1 MLSEGKIEMV
11 RKGMLLQLLDEL
23 RTLEENGS
31 EFTAREVAESVGYSV
46 NSVNKYF
53 NEKLK
58 GKYVTKVSRSLWKC
72 SGITQLSNDQ
82 FFLLMSQSQNTQ
94 GKSPD
99 EVFSNQ
105 LIKRS
110 HDAFTLALEV
120 YNRPTLG
127 NRVEAFTIM
136 MVNAW
141 ELMLKSEL
149 AKRDGA
155 SSIFKDGNFSIS
167 IREAM
172 SKLMDPSDN
181 VFKNLETLIDLRD
194 QAIHLLIPELQP
206 QLSRLFQATVLN
218 YQKRYKLL
226 MGNSP
231 LAGQSVG
238 LLSLIVD
245 GFEPE
250 TAVIKETYGEFTA
263 CQVKSFLTKFTEI
276 AKECDSDEF
285 SISIDYKLALTK
297 KSSES
302 DLSLSLSDG
311 GEKAIIIRET
321 KGPDITH
328 PYHQKTAIEKIN
340 ARQEYVNITSH
351 SFQAVVKKNKIQ
363 NSKCSNYHYELD
375 GRHRYSEAFIEWF
388 VNNLHQKNW
397 LTGALKSYRNRR
409 KKATA

>member
-1 MLSEGKIEMV
+1 MV

-23 RTLEENGS
+23 RILEES
-31 EFTAREVAESVGYSV
+31 AAEFTAKEVAESVGYSI

-58 GKYVTKVSRSLWKC
+58 GDYLVKVNRSVWKC
-72 SGITQLSNDQ
+72 KGINTLSNDD
-82 FFLLMSQSQNTQ
+82 FYRLMSQSVNTQ
-94 GKSPD
+94 SKSSD
-99 EVFSNQ
+99 EVLAEQ

-120 YNRPTLG
+120 YNRPTLR
-127 NRVEAFTIM
+127 NRVEAFSIM

-149 AKRDGA
+149 CKAQGA
-155 SSIFKDGNFSIS
+155 ECIFKDGDFSIS

-172 SKLMDPSDN
+172 TTLMDSSDN
-181 VFKNLETLIDLRD
+181 VSKNLETLIDLRD
-194 QAIHLLIPELQP
+194 HAIHLLIPELQP

-218 YQKRYKLL
+218 YQKRYKNI

-245 GFEPE
+245 GCEPE
-250 TAVIKETYGEFTA
+250 ISVIKESYGDLTA
-263 CQVKSFLTKFTEI
+263 KQVKIFLDKFTQKTREYN
-276 AKECDSDEF
+276 SDEF

-297 KSSES
+297 KATDS

-321 KGPDITH
+321 KDLDITH
-328 PYHQKTAIEKIN
+328 PYHQSTAISEIN
-340 ARQEYVNITSH
+340 NRQQAIKITSY
-351 SFQAVVKKNKIQ
+351 SFQAVVKK
-363 NSKCSNYHYELD
+363 SKVQHSKRSNHHYELD
-375 GRHRYSEAFIEWF
+375 GRHRYSETFIEWF
-388 VNNLHQKNW
+388 VSNLSHKKW
-397 LTGALKSYRNRR
+397 LDNALVSHRNRR
-409 KKATA
+409 KKA

>member
-1 MLSEGKIEMV
+1 MV
-11 RKGMLLQLLDEL
+11 KKGMLLQLLDEL
-23 RTLEENGS
+23 RKLEEKGS
-31 EFTAREVAESVGYSV
+31 EFTAKEVAESVGYSV
-46 NSVNKYF
+46 SSVNKYF

-58 GKYVTKVSRSLWKC
+58 GEYIVKVSRSLWKC
-72 SGITQLSNDQ
+72 SGINKLSNDE
-82 FFLLMSQSQNTQ
+82 FFRLMSQSLNTQ
-94 GKSPD
+94 SKSPD
-99 EVFSNQ
+99 EILSDQ

-155 SSIFKDGNFSIS
+155 SSIFKEGDFSIS

-172 SKLMDPSDN
+172 CKLIESSDN
-181 VFKNLETLIDLRD
+181 VAKNLETLIDLRD
-194 QAIHLLIPELQP
+194 HAIHLLIPELQP

-218 YQKRYKLL
+218 YQKRYKAL

-245 GFEPE
+245 GCEPE
-250 TAVIKETYGEFTA
+250 VAVIKETYGELTA
-263 CQVKSFLTKFTEI
+263 TQVRSFLGKFTEM
-276 AKECDSDEF
+276 ARECDSDEF
-285 SISIDYKLALTK
+285 SISVDYKLALTK

-321 KGPDITH
+321 KDPDVTH
-328 PYHQKTAIEKIN
+328 PYHQNTAIAEIN
-340 ARQEYVNITSH
+340 VRQTLFKITSY
-351 SFQAVVKKNKIQ
+351 SFQAVVKKNKTQ
-363 NSKCSNYHYELD
+363 KAKRSNYHYELD

-388 VNNLHQKNW
+388 VNNLNQKNW
-397 LTGALKSYRNRR
+397 LDGALKSHRNRR
-409 KKATA
+409 KKA

>member
-1 MLSEGKIEMV
+1 MV
-11 RKGMLLQLLDEL
+11 KKGLLLQLLDEL
-23 RTLEENGS
+23 RKLEDS
-31 EFTAREVAESVGYSV
+31 AAEFTAKEVAESVGYSV
-46 NSVNKYF
+46 SSVNKYF

-58 GKYVTKVSRSLWKC
+58 GDYIIKVSRSVWKC
-72 SGITQLSNDQ
+72 KGINRLSNDE
-82 FFLLMSQSQNTQ
+82 FFRLMSQSVNTQ
-94 GKSPD
+94 SKSPD
-99 EVFSNQ
+99 EVLSEQ

-149 AKRDGA
+149 AKSEGA
-155 SSIFKDGNFSIS
+155 ASIFKEGEFSIS
-167 IREAM
+167 IRE
-172 SKLMDPSDN
+172 SLCKLMDSSDN
-181 VFKNLETLIDLRD
+181 VSKNLETLIDLRD

-218 YQKRYKLL
+218 YQKRYKQI

-245 GFEPE
+245 GCEPE
-250 TAVIKETYGEFTA
+250 VAVIKENYGEMTA
-263 CQVKSFLTKFTEI
+263 NQVKSFLGKFTQMTR
-276 AKECDSDEF
+276 ECDSDEF
-285 SISIDYKLALTK
+285 SISVDYKLALTK
-297 KSSES
+297 KASDS

-321 KGPDITH
+321 KDPDITH
-328 PYHQKTAIEKIN
+328 PYHQNTAVKEIN
-340 ARQEYVNITSH
+340 LRQQDVKITSY

-363 NSKCSNYHYELD
+363 KSKRSNYHYELD
-375 GRHRYSEAFIEWF
+375 ERHRYSEAFIEWF
-388 VNNLHQKNW
+388 VKNLSQKNW
-397 LTGALKSYRNRR
+397 LKGALTSYHRGR
-409 KKATA
+409 KKV

>member
-1 MLSEGKIEMV
+1 
-11 RKGMLLQLLDEL
+11 MLLQLLDEL
-23 RTLEENGS
+23 RKLEDKDA
-31 EFTAREVAESVGYSV
+31 EFTAKEVAESVGYSV
-46 NSVNKYF
+46 SSINKYF

-58 GKYVTKVSRSLWKC
+58 GEHVVKVSRSLWKC
-72 SGITQLSNDQ
+72 RGINKLSNDE
-82 FFLLMSQSQNTQ
+82 FFRLMSQSLNTQ
-94 GKSPD
+94 AKSSD
-99 EVFSNQ
+99 EILFGQ

-141 ELMLKSEL
+141 ELMLKAEL
-149 AKRDGA
+149 AKRDGTA
-155 SSIFKDGNFSIS
+155 SIFKEGDFSIS

-172 SKLMDPSDN
+172 CKLIDSSDN
-181 VFKNLETLIDLRD
+181 VAKNLETLILLRD
-194 QAIHLLIPELQP
+194 HAIHLLIPELQP

-218 YQKRYKLL
+218 YQKRYKFL

-245 GFEPE
+245 GCEPE
-250 TAVIKETYGEFTA
+250 VAVIKETYGELTA
-263 CQVKSFLTKFTEI
+263 SQVKSFLGKFTDM
-276 AKECDSDEF
+276 ARECDSDEF
-285 SISIDYKLALTK
+285 SISVDYKLALTK

-302 DLSLSLSDG
+302 DLSLSLSDA

-321 KGPDITH
+321 KDPDITH
-328 PYHQKTAIEKIN
+328 PYHQKTAIEEIN
-340 ARQEYVNITSH
+340 LRQELVKITSY
-351 SFQAVVKKNKIQ
+351 SFQAIVKK
-363 NSKCSNYHYELD
+363 SKVQKSKRSNHHYELD

-388 VNNLHQKNW
+388 VDNLNQKKW
-397 LTGALKSYRNRR
+397 LDGALKSYRNGR
-409 KKATA
+409 KKA

>member
-1 MLSEGKIEMV
+1 
-11 RKGMLLQLLDEL
+11 MLLELLDEL
-23 RTLEENGS
+23 RKLQEKGS
-31 EFTAREVAESVGYSV
+31 EFTAKEVAESVGYSV
-46 NSVNKYF
+46 SSINKYF

-58 GKYVTKVSRSLWKC
+58 GEYIVKVSRSLWKC
-72 SGITQLSNDQ
+72 NGINKLSNDE
-82 FFLLMSQSQNTQ
+82 FFRLMSQSLNTQ
-94 GKSPD
+94 SKSPD
-99 EVFSNQ
+99 EIFSEQ
-105 LIKRS
+105 LMKRS

-149 AKRDGA
+149 ANREGA
-155 SSIFKDGNFSIS
+155 SSIFKEGDFSIS

-172 SKLMDPSDN
+172 CKLMESSDN
-181 VFKNLETLIDLRD
+181 VAKNLETLIDLRD
-194 QAIHLLIPELQP
+194 HAIHLLIPELQP

-218 YQKRYKLL
+218 YQKRYKAI

-245 GFEPE
+245 GCEPE
-250 TAVIKETYGEFTA
+250 VAVIKETYGELTA
-263 CQVKSFLTKFTEI
+263 TQVKSFLGKFTEM
-276 AKECDSDEF
+276 ARKCDSDEF
-285 SISIDYKLALTK
+285 SISVDYKLALTK

-321 KGPDITH
+321 KDPDITH
-328 PYHQKTAIEKIN
+328 PYHQNTAIAEIN
-340 ARQEYVNITSH
+340 LRQKLVKITSY
-351 SFQAVVKKNKIQ
+351 SFQAVVKKNKTQ
-363 NSKCSNYHYELD
+363 KAKRSNYHYELD

-388 VNNLHQKNW
+388 VNNLNQKNW
-397 LTGALKSYRNRR
+397 LDGALKSHRNRR
-409 KKATA
+409 KKA